1 MKYLK
6 VEIEGKF
13 VGSDVTLYARLDGDE
28 EYTDADLDE
37 IAQNLV
43 NEEFPWG
50 QSVVDERDVP
60 EGERP

>member
-60 EGERP
+60 EGDRP

>member
-6 VEIEGKF
+6 VDIEGKF

-43 NEEFPWG
+43 NEEYPWG
-50 QSVVDERDVP
+50 QSIVDERDVP
-60 EGERP
+60 EGDRP

>member
-6 VEIEGKF
+6 VDIEGKF

>member
-1 MKYLK
+1 VKYLK